1 MRTRAK
7 VAFLILLTVGGIL
20 PISLILTAPSA
31 HGMVRFSSYQ
41 DLERF
46 LLTRSQCGPGYP
58 FQYGRQVDLYGQRTL
73 GPAFPASWNAL
84 GSAAQSSSSVSSSPS
99 HSETNNQVAGV
110 DELDTVKTDGQ
121 YIYTVSNNTV
131 VIVSAYPV
139 TNAQLVSRISIL
151 NQTIDGIFLS
161 GNRLA
166 IVSEAPRIVYNMY
179 GACGISTFVG
189 ASTRVAYPTSYYV
202 PIRPQVQNTSIS
214 VYDLTNR
221 SSPSLQTMVTINGTF
236 IGARQIGTFAYLVT
250 STPAWANQTLPL
262 TVVNGRQIQTVATQ
276 VFHSDISDRAFSYT
290 TILALDTNQ
299 NNPAPTVETYLL
311 GTSSTIYVSLT
322 NIFLTQPTWDATQE
336 TAIHR
341 ISISQTDIKYEA
353 TGMVPGHV
361 LNQFSMDENGG
372 YFRVVTS
379 NYDFGGSQTNLY
391 VLNLA
396 MNRVGKLEGLSP
408 GETFYAARFMGD
420 RAYLVTFK
428 RLDPLFVV
436 DLQNPNKPSLLGQ
449 LNVTGVSDYLQ
460 PYDSSH
466 LIGIGKS
473 AIDVAWENAAL
484 FQGLK
489 LSLFDVSNP
498 SSPTDMSDF
507 TVGDRGTDSPG
518 LTDQKAV
525 LFDRTLNLLVLPI
538 EVVGQIPQTFSST
551 GYSGP
556 IFQGAYVFQVTL
568 QNGIVLR
575 GSITH
580 ILNGN
585 LSGYVNSAYYV
596 TRSLY
601 IGSVLYTIST
611 AMIKMN
617 SLTDLSELGSIS
629 LA

>member
-1 MRTRAK
+1 
-7 VAFLILLTVGGIL
+7 
-20 PISLILTAPSA
+20 
-31 HGMVRFSSYQ
+31 
-41 DLERF
+41 
-46 LLTRSQCGPGYP
+46 
-58 FQYGRQVDLYGQRTL
+58 
-73 GPAFPASWNAL
+73 
-84 GSAAQSSSSVSSSPS
+84 
-99 HSETNNQVAGV
+99 
-110 DELDTVKTDGQ
+110 
-121 YIYTVSNNTV
+121 
-131 VIVSAYPV
+131 
-139 TNAQLVSRISIL
+139 
-151 NQTIDGIFLS
+151 
-161 GNRLA
+161 
-166 IVSEAPRIVYNMY
+166 
-179 GACGISTFVG
+179 
-189 ASTRVAYPTSYYV
+189 
-202 PIRPQVQNTSIS
+202 
-214 VYDLTNR
+214 
-221 SSPSLQTMVTINGTF
+221 MVTINGTF

-262 TVVNGRQIQTVATQ
+262 TIVNGRQMQTVATR
-276 VFHSDISDRAFSYT
+276 VFHSDIPDRAFSYT

-341 ISISQTDIKYEA
+341 VSISQTDIQYEA

-436 DLQNPNKPSLLGQ
+436 DLQNPSKPSLLGQ

-460 PYDSSH
+460 PYDSGH

-498 SSPTDMSDF
+498 RSPTDMSDF
-507 TVGDRGTDSPG
+507 TVGDRGTNSPA

-525 LFDRTLNLLVLPI
+525 LFDRTLNLLVLPL
-538 EVVGQIPQTFSST
+538 EVVGQIPQSLSST

-568 QNGIVLR
+568 QNGIALR

-580 ILNGN
+580 ILNGE
-585 LSGYVNSAYYV
+585 LPGYINSAYYV
-596 TRSLY
+596 SRSLY

-617 SLTDLSELGSIS
+617 SLTDLSEIGSIS

>member
-1 MRTRAK
+1 M
-7 VAFLILLTVGGIL
+7 
-20 PISLILTAPSA
+20 
-31 HGMVRFSSYQ
+31 
-41 DLERF
+41 
-46 LLTRSQCGPGYP
+46 
-58 FQYGRQVDLYGQRTL
+58 
-73 GPAFPASWNAL
+73 
-84 GSAAQSSSSVSSSPS
+84 
-99 HSETNNQVAGV
+99 
-110 DELDTVKTDGQ
+110 
-121 YIYTVSNNTV
+121 
-131 VIVSAYPV
+131 
-139 TNAQLVSRISIL
+139 
-151 NQTIDGIFLS
+151 
-161 GNRLA
+161 
-166 IVSEAPRIVYNMY
+166 
-179 GACGISTFVG
+179 
-189 ASTRVAYPTSYYV
+189 
-202 PIRPQVQNTSIS
+202 
-214 VYDLTNR
+214 
-221 SSPSLQTMVTINGTF
+221 
-236 IGARQIGTFAYLVT
+236 
-250 STPAWANQTLPL
+250 
-262 TVVNGRQIQTVATQ
+262 QTVATR

-341 ISISQTDIKYEA
+341 VSISQTDIKYEA

-436 DLQNPNKPSLLGQ
+436 DLQNPSKPSLLGQ

-460 PYDSSH
+460 PYDSGH

-507 TVGDRGTDSPG
+507 TVGDRGTDSPA

-525 LFDRTLNLLVLPI
+525 LFDRTLNLLVLPA
-538 EVVGQIPQTFSST
+538 EVVGRIPQSLSST

-556 IFQGAYVFQVTL
+556 TFQGAYVFQVTL

-580 ILNGN
+580 ILNGE
-585 LSGYVNSAYYV
+585 LPGYNNSAYYV

-617 SLTDLSELGSIS
+617 SLTDLSEIGSIS